1 MIHFNELKSNARSL
15 FETYK
20 KVLDF
25 EKAIK
30 ESISSVCDPFQADQ
44 IILPGKV
51 FITIDEVKTAIRKEL
66 EEEVNLIVDEEPH
79 YSLTDSEGHIDWYR
93 AKQADDKINFRF
105 WNRYRKYLTHIKG
118 WAESSVDKI
127 HQISDEL
134 MEDIEDPVF
143 ILLLAIRLH
152 ILL

>member
-44 IILPGKV
+44 IILP
-51 FITIDEVKTAIRKEL
+51 
-66 EEEVNLIVDEEPH
+66 
-79 YSLTDSEGHIDWYR
+79 
-93 AKQADDKINFRF
+93 
-105 WNRYRKYLTHIKG
+105 
-118 WAESSVDKI
+118 
-127 HQISDEL
+127 
-134 MEDIEDPVF
+134 
-143 ILLLAIRLH
+143 
-152 ILL
+152 

>member
-51 FITIDEVKTAIRKEL
+51 FITIDEESL
-66 EEEVNLIVDEEPH
+66 LICAENPSD
-79 YSLTDSEGHIDWYR
+79 ID
-93 AKQADDKINFRF
+93 K
-105 WNRYRKYLTHIKG
+105 
-118 WAESSVDKI
+118 
-127 HQISDEL
+127 
-134 MEDIEDPVF
+134 
-143 ILLLAIRLH
+143 
-152 ILL
+152 